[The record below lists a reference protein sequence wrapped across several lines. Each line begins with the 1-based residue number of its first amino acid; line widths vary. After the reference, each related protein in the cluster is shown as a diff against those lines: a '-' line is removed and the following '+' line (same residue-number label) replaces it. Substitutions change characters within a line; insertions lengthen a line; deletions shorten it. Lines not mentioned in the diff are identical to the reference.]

1 MTDNKKLKETLK
13 TRLKENLEI
22 RYDAD
27 TKVEGDEERKEGI
40 RKGKPW
46 TKDGVYESYK
56 AAATR
61 RDAINKRSPE
71 YATKIKRCGHKG
83 SLFKVVKRLIKEPT
97 KKTKTTKTKK
107 IKEKK

>member
-1 MTDNKKLKETLK
+1 MTDNKKLKKDKLQKNLK
-13 TRLKENLEI
+13 I

-61 RDAINKRSPE
+61 RDAINKKSPE
-71 YATKIKRCGHKG
+71 YATKIKRCGQRG
-83 SLFKVVKRLIKEPT
+83 SLFKVIKRLIKEPT
-97 KKTKTTKTKK
+97 KKTKTKKTKE
-107 IKEKK
+107 EK